1 MATQGLTHAYART
14 FQELIVH
21 APRVKVDLTRVT
33 ELHTFS
39 FDGVFD
45 DDASNNEVY
54 EDAVEPLIPAVLMPA
69 VLIPAW
75 PPIPDCAPAVPAVPT
90 CPDSPVFS

>member
-54 EDAVEPLIPAVLMPA
+54 EDAVEPLIPAVLTGCRATVFAYGQTGSGKTHTMFG
-69 VLIPAW
+69 
-75 PPIPDCAPAVPAVPT
+75 PPGLMNM
-90 CPDSPVFS
+90 